1 MFSILGLPSIYDW
14 PELKTADHYM
24 KISRRGFDKNMG
36 TQSKLQNCVK
46 RMENN
51 RGGQDGELRR

>member
-24 KISRRGFDKNMG
+24 KISRWGFDKNMG

-51 RGGQDGELRR
+51 R